1 MTVTTPA
8 DPASPEPP
16 DPERPDPE
24 RLAVA
29 GVASWLRE
37 DRAAAEEHEEAM
49 RADSYSREM
58 RQRRDAADRALSDV
72 RARVSGLI
80 DKHNL
85 DGRRTLAFW
94 LGSAL
99 VVALVVLDAI
109 PLNWAAQAFDL
120 NNADSWLVTLILLV
134 ASVGAM
140 AGLEATH
147 QDPRRYALL
156 AGITLTA
163 YAGLVALR
171 TSFLITVAGEGT
183 AAALL
188 QAVVLSAI
196 SAGLVFLG
204 SAVMA
209 RTRTLR
215 LTRALA
221 AARRA
226 RRARQASD
234 AAWRRAE
241 EKLERHLGV
250 LRRQLGT
257 QPLYSAVPAGL
268 THSEWVEILERAL
281 RAQFTKR

>member
-1 MTVTTPA
+1 VTVTAPA
-8 DPASPEPP
+8 DPAI
-16 DPERPDPE
+16 PERPDPGH
-24 RLAVA
+24 LAVA
-29 GVASWLRE
+29 GIAEWLHE

-49 RADSYSREM
+49 RADSYQHEMHRRRE
-58 RQRRDAADRALSDV
+58 AADRALGEV
-72 RARVSGLI
+72 RARVSALI

-85 DGRRTLAFW
+85 DGRRTLSFW
-94 LGSAL
+94 LGSAI
-99 VVALVVLDAI
+99 VAALVVLDAI

-134 ASVGAM
+134 ASIGAM
-140 AGLEATH
+140 AGLEATR
-147 QDPRRYALL
+147 QDARRYTALVAL
-156 AGITLTA
+156 TLTA

-171 TSFLITVAGEGT
+171 TSFLVTVVGEGF

-209 RTRTLR
+209 RTRSLR
-215 LTRALA
+215 LSRALA
-221 AARRA
+221 AARQA
-226 RRARQASD
+226 RRASQASE

-250 LRRQLGT
+250 LHRQLVR
-257 QPLYSAVPAGL
+257 QPLYSAVPAGM
-268 THSEWVEILERAL
+268 THPEWVAALERAL
-281 RAQFTKR
+281 RAQFTQR

>member
-1 MTVTTPA
+1 M
-8 DPASPEPP
+8 
-16 DPERPDPE
+16 
-24 RLAVA
+24 
-29 GVASWLRE
+29 
-37 DRAAAEEHEEAM
+37 
-49 RADSYSREM
+49 
-58 RQRRDAADRALSDV
+58 DAADRALGDA

-94 LGSAL
+94 LGSAI

-120 NNADSWLVTLILLV
+120 NNADSWLVTLILLA
-134 ASVGAM
+134 ASIGAM
-140 AGLEATH
+140 AGLEAAR
-147 QDPRRYALL
+147 QDPRRYAIL
-156 AGITLTA
+156 AAVTLTA

-209 RTRTLR
+209 PH
-215 LTRALA
+215 AVA
-221 AARRA
+221 AACPGPWPPRAGRGAPARPAKRPGAGPRR
-226 RRARQASD
+226 SSS
-234 AAWRRAE
+234 
-241 EKLERHLGV
+241 
-250 LRRQLGT
+250 GT
-257 QPLYSAVPAGL
+257 WACCAGSWSRSPC
-268 THSEWVEILERAL
+268 T
-281 RAQFTKR
+281 QQCPPG

>member
-1 MTVTTPA
+1 VTVTTPA
-8 DPASPEPP
+8 DPAIPDPP

-29 GVASWLRE
+29 GVAGWLRE

-49 RADSYSREM
+49 RADSYCREM
-58 RQRRDAADRALSDV
+58 RRRRDAADRALSDV

-99 VVALVVLDAI
+99 VAALVVLDAI

-140 AGLEATH
+140 AGLEATR
-147 QDPRRYALL
+147 QDSRRYAVL
-156 AGITLTA
+156 AAITLTA

-171 TSFLITVAGEGT
+171 TSFLITVAGEGP

-226 RRARQASD
+226 RRARQASE

>member
-140 AGLEATH
+140 AGLEATR